1 MANTR
6 CPAIY
11 RNLGLETFGN
21 KRKVTEEM
29 LKQFCKND
37 EYLYQQIRIL
47 LDLTDPESRK
57 RFHPPVFEDE
67 IKSFGYVASVD
78 EEGKQCYKFDNGG
91 DYNFGVNFNTKDDD
105 VENIN
110 GTIYYN
116 DESIIDYNR
125 SEGVDILV
133 TDNEENG
140 YVRIHEEVEV
150 STVDDKTQPIYK
162 PEKKSTTI
170 QTTTKVGSPK
180 KDSYCYGPYG
190 SMKPNGWWYVG
201 FDKKKNYNVK
211 AKWKKKPYS
220 KGIPT
225 KCRAQ
230 TFTARHTGY
239 ITKVNLNVI
248 TESNKKTASP
258 FSCEIWKTKKGVPY
272 GGPIARVEQSFTDS
286 NAYSGAHIR
295 TFKFNKKAV
304 VTKGHKYAIVM
315 RSPLS
320 HEGACYRIAGW
331 PRTCYTNYMKGSYF
345 YGYAFQSLDNG
356 KTWLRYDKNAYG
368 KLNAS
373 KSTMPIAFGFEVY
386 VQPTKTKIKTTPKSG
401 KKLIGYEQQVV
412 ETPTYAVGDHYL
424 YFNIPAS
431 NPITKLTIDERG
443 CGDIPEGCEV
453 LWDIS
458 YDGDNFNNNNMIGE
472 INNGAGDYDL
482 SADKPTFVVVRCNLR
497 NTDKYKTPTL
507 RSVHFLVETTATRK
521 AYIRGLP
528 YCPESETMLP
538 ACIWSE
544 VNAEYK
550 NEENTDVKV
559 DIVKEVEAQQTIRI
573 RKDTIAD
580 LWDYYKD
587 YYPTAQLNDMTEK
600 SFRNKIQKD
609 TDFINHLKTLEP
621 PVYVISS
628 FPSTNEEYFEYFK
641 KIEFLHYPAYPLI
654 SCNKILGE
662 TILEADDFEKSNYN
676 PRNTEYI
683 LNLNR
688 KLDDDLIN
696 IVFQQPQNED
706 EKQEGVI
713 ETVLEYDKNYNHDVD
728 WSSSATGFSSEKD
741 YAFTEDKK
749 GIIFNLNGTNMKKHI
764 VLGDDGE
771 IKCFKALDGTIDID
785 DTTEP
790 TTEDISPLDDVTED
804 GYTGNIIQLVINLRD
819 TAYIEHMNYTV
830 DYNTKSLVPKSSM
843 RNNLSSCDLL
853 ITYNPL
859 WIRDLTSEN
868 FPLKMD
874 MWTESFIASEEY
886 YNEDGKLEYTTKVAP
901 RDNLREVVLYDNEDT
916 LTRNELIE
924 DIDFVV
930 DYQKNK
936 IVFDYNVEIDTP
948 VTIRYTPNLTETSL
962 SLAYRLDRTDDSSQ
976 AYVYSNYFTTRT

>member
-1 MANTR
+1 MAKTK
-6 CPAIY
+6 CPARY
-11 RNLGLETFGN
+11 KNLGLETFGN
-21 KRKVTEEM
+21 KKKVTEEI

-57 RFHPPVFEDE
+57 RFHPPNFENE
-67 IKSFGYVASVD
+67 IKSFGYVASEKD
-78 EEGKQCYKFDNGG
+78 GKKCYKFDNGG
-91 DYNFGVNFNTKDDD
+91 DYNFGINFNTKDDD
-105 VENIN
+105 VIDIN

-116 DESIIDYNR
+116 DESIIDFNR
-125 SEGVDILV
+125 SEDVDILV

-140 YVRIHEEVEV
+140 YVRIHEDVEPTEVE
-150 STVDDKTQPIYK
+150 DKSQPIYS

-170 QTTTKVGSPK
+170 QTTKKVGSPK

-190 SMKPNGWWYVG
+190 AMKPNGWWYVG
-201 FDKKKNYNVK
+201 FDKNKNYNIK
-211 AKWKKKPYS
+211 SKWKKKPYTE
-220 KGIPT
+220 GIPT

-272 GGPIARVEQSFTDS
+272 GGPIARVEESFTDS

-295 TFKFNKKAV
+295 TFKFKKKAM

-331 PRTCYTNYMKGSYF
+331 PRTCYTNYMKGSYY

-386 VQPTKTKIKTTPKSG
+386 VQPTKTKIKTKPKSG
-401 KKLIGYEQQVV
+401 KKLIGYEPTTV
-412 ETPTYAVGDHYL
+412 ETPIYNVGDHYL
-424 YFNIPAS
+424 YFNIPAT

-443 CGDIPEGCEV
+443 CGDVPEECEI

-458 YDGDNFNNNNMIGE
+458 YDGDNFNNNHMIGDV
-472 INNGAGDYDL
+472 NNGAGDYDL
-482 SADKPTFVVVRCNLR
+482 SQDKPTFIVVRCNLK
-497 NTDKYKTPTL
+497 NTNKYKTPTL

-521 AYIRGLP
+521 AYIRSLP

-544 VNAEYK
+544 VNADYEQ
-550 NEENTDVKV
+550 EDGADVKI
-559 DIVKEVEAQQTIRI
+559 DIIKEVEAQQTISI
-573 RKDTIAD
+573 RKDTIED
-580 LWDYYKD
+580 LWDYYRAF
-587 YYPTAQLNDMTEK
+587 YPTAQK
-600 SFRNKIQKD
+600 SEFSDDDAFREEIQKD
-609 TDFINHLKTLEP
+609 YEFRAFLKTLEP
-621 PVYVISS
+621 PVYIISS
-628 FPSTNEEYFEYFK
+628 YPSNHEKYFEYFD
-641 KIEFLHYPAYPLI
+641 KIELLHYPAYPLL

-662 TILEADDFEKSNYN
+662 AIIDVEDFEESNYN
-676 PRNTEYI
+676 PPNTEYI
-683 LNLNR
+683 LKLNR
-688 KLDDDLIN
+688 EVNSDLIN
-696 IVFQQPQNED
+696 IVFQEPQNED
-706 EKQEGVI
+706 DKQEGVI
-713 ETVLEYDKNYNHDVD
+713 ETVLEYDENYTYVTD
-728 WSSSATGFSSEKD
+728 WTSRQTGFSSDKD
-741 YAFTEDKK
+741 YAFTQDKK
-749 GIIFNLNGTNMKKHI
+749 GIIFNLNGANMQKHI
-764 VLGDDGE
+764 VLGDDGN
-771 IKCFKALDGTIDID
+771 IKCFKALDGT
-785 DTTEP
+785 
-790 TTEDISPLDDVTED
+790 LDGNVVEGAEDVTED

-830 DYNTKSLVPKSSM
+830 DYNTKSLIPKSSM
-843 RNNLSSCDLL
+843 RNNLSSCELL

-859 WIRDLTSEN
+859 WIRDLTSKD

-874 MWTESFIASEEY
+874 MWTETFVVSEEY
-886 YNEDGKLEYTTKVAP
+886 MNADGKIEYTTKVAP
-901 RDNLREVVLYDNEDT
+901 RDNLREVVLWDDEDT
-916 LTRNELIE
+916 LTRDELVE
-924 DIDFVV
+924 DIDFTV

-936 IVFDYNVEIDTP
+936 IVFEYPIAYDTP

-962 SLAYRLDRTDDSSQ
+962 SIGYRMDRENDTSQ